1 MDGWLGH
8 KRGHNMSNR
17 HGFWPLFMSVRFRF
31 AAEVEVKLKVAFSV
45 NQVKVKQP
53 NGSSS

>member
-1 MDGWLGH
+1 
-8 KRGHNMSNR
+8 MSNR

-31 AAEVEVKLKVAFSV
+31 AAEVEVEVKLKVAFSV

-53 NGSSS
+53 IGSSS